1 MADAERDDREKS
13 GAAVAAYKAIL
24 RRVLDN
30 RPSGTRLKLAAAL
43 GKNRSFVSQITNP
56 GYPVPIPAQHIE
68 IIFEVCHLSPAER
81 GAFLD
86 AYHVAHPRRVAG
98 RDRSSH
104 TRNITVTVPDLGD
117 AKKNRALEQLVADFA
132 SRLARYAEDM
142 G

>member
-1 MADAERDDREKS
+1 MSTDRDERER
-13 GAAVAAYKAIL
+13 ANLAVADYKSIL

-56 GYPVPIPAQHIE
+56 GYPVPIPAQHLE
-68 IIFEVCHLSPAER
+68 IIFETCHLSPVER
-81 GAFLD
+81 ASFL
-86 AYHVAHPRRVAG
+86 ASYHVAHPRRLAG
-98 RDRSSH
+98 REREPHSR
-104 TRNITVTVPDLGD
+104 TITVIVPDLGD

-132 SRLARYAEDM
+132 ARLARYAEDV